1 MIRCN
6 DFQSFKTFKVSQFE
20 GFWLEATV
28 AHIIAASLCVCEF
41 IGWMAAAKFPS
52 NMGFN
57 VCNHDMSY
65 WILAWVGL
73 ASNLLLCL
81 YRVRASVRVIEN
93 IEFQITLAKS
103 EASLI
108 LKDKFSS
115 LGPRYINANPKS
127 HVQSDERIE
136 IADMKFISGACM
148 FFKTETFKSL
158 EGFDENFFLYFEES
172 DFCLRSYKI
181 NKNYWVR
188 QSILG

>member
-1 MIRCN
+1 MK
-6 DFQSFKTFKVSQFE
+6 FSQFE

-28 AHIIAASLCVCEF
+28 AHIIAGLCVCEF

-93 IEFQITLAKS
+93 IEFQNTSAKS
-103 EASLI
+103 ILNRAEANLI
-108 LKDKFSS
+108 LKQFFFALDKFSYS
-115 LGPRYINANPKS
+115 SSRNQFSIRSSIAIWVFRIRNHSVLPKLVCAPEWDFRIGIKIPKS
-127 HVQSDERIE
+127 YR
-136 IADMKFISGACM
+136 
-148 FFKTETFKSL
+148 L
-158 EGFDENFFLYFEES
+158 PL
-172 DFCLRSYKI
+172 
-181 NKNYWVR
+181 
-188 QSILG
+188 

>member
-1 MIRCN
+1 MHQVLYNSSPYPYLNFFKLIAQN
-6 DFQSFKTFKVSQFE
+6 SKWLDIITFKTFKALVCSSKLLKVSQFE

-93 IEFQITLAKS
+93 IEFQNTSAKS
-103 EASLI
+103 ILKRAEAGLI
-108 LKDKFSS
+108 LKK
-115 LGPRYINANPKS
+115 
-127 HVQSDERIE
+127 E
-136 IADMKFISGACM
+136 MC
-148 FFKTETFKSL
+148 
-158 EGFDENFFLYFEES
+158 
-172 DFCLRSYKI
+172 
-181 NKNYWVR
+181 
-188 QSILG
+188 